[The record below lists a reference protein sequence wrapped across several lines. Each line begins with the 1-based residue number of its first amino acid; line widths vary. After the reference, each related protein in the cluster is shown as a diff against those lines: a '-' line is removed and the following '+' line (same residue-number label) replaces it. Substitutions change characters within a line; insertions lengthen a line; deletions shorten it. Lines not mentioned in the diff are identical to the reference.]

1 MVPGW
6 HKSFGDIIPF
16 SINSPRRRRNK
27 EANRLAGGAP
37 TRGPG
42 FLTWAAHWT
51 HSRFLLLLPDIIFF
65 KASQAFP
72 MCTQMQ
78 PLLQALFLKHLL
90 MRLPYLSSTILCWSR
105 SSTCVL
111 LLTAGNLVPVYVAFI
126 SAPSLAWKENS
137 FTGNE
142 NSTVNKEKEHL
153 WGMWIGGRL
162 AFNFIFQ
169 K

>member
-16 SINSPRRRRNK
+16 SINSHRRRRNK

-111 LLTAGNLVPVYVAFI
+111 LLTAGLGRFPGEGNDNRLQYACLEIPWTEETGGLQ
-126 SAPSLAWKENS
+126 SMGLQKSQTQ
-137 FTGNE
+137 FTD
-142 NSTVNKEKEHL
+142 
-153 WGMWIGGRL
+153 
-162 AFNFIFQ
+162 
-169 K
+169 